1 MKLKIYPRDNSPP
14 RKKNNDNK
22 QLNHKTKMKKLFK
35 TIFIATLLFTLT
47 ANSQITK
54 GNWMVGGDA
63 SFNYYTNE
71 AKEYQGDG
79 FVYNYSIGGAYYIN
93 IRPNVGY
100 FVIDKLAFGTIIDFG
115 IATGDQTDFRINE
128 SRLSLGV
135 FARYYFLKVEN
146 RYNIFFE
153 PSVSRYTYSSFG
165 GNSSMVAIKA
175 GNAIFLNSSV
185 AIETSLNYSVTTAVN
200 NIGKRFYFGLGLQIH
215 LEKE

>member
-1 MKLKIYPRDNSPP
+1 
-14 RKKNNDNK
+14 
-22 QLNHKTKMKKLFK
+22 MKKFFK
-35 TIFIATLLFTLT
+35 TLFIATFLISIN

-63 SFNYYTNE
+63 SFNYYKNE
-71 AKEYQGDG
+71 PKEYQGDG
-79 FVYNYSIGGAYYIN
+79 FVNNYSIGGVYSIN

-100 FVIDKLAFGTIIDFG
+100 FVIDKLAFGTILDFG
-115 IATGDQTDFRINE
+115 ISKGDQTDFRINE
-128 SRLSLGV
+128 SRLSVGV
-135 FARYYFLKVEN
+135 FARYYFLKAEN
-146 RYNIFFE
+146 RFNIFLE
-153 PSVSRYTYSSFG
+153 PSYSRFTYSSFG
-165 GNSSMVAIKA
+165 GNSSMIAIKA